1 MFITNVDL
9 FNFIDHCLIPEIWG
23 IFILINLNYVFR
35 MWWWR
40 ILVWFEQNIRQPVP
54 NEFEIPR

>member
-9 FNFIDHCLIPEIWG
+9 FNFIDHCLIPL
-23 IFILINLNYVFR
+23 ILINLNYVSR